1 MNQKVTF
8 DTTTLGV
15 QRSRRRR
22 GPLDLGDARRTVTVV
37 WVVVVLVY
45 VFMLLI
51 RPNLAGL
58 SSMQTIVSLAAI
70 TAVAGLGQGA
80 VVFGGGI
87 DMSIPWILS
96 SSAILFTAVS
106 GGSNDRF
113 LLGAIVAVAY
123 GAAMGAIN
131 GFGVSYFGIHPVV
144 MTLALS
150 AILEGSS
157 LGWTGG
163 AVTGSPPPLIAQF
176 MKGSDGSMPMVI
188 PALLVLTVIVC
199 FVYRQTRFGR
209 EYQAVGL
216 NPAASRLAGV
226 HSKGIIIATYVI
238 SGVSAALAGM
248 MLSGLAGQSYLA
260 MGSPYLLMS
269 VAVVALGGAAF
280 SGGRGHF
287 LGTLGGAILLSM
299 LVTLLMTFQMPEAV
313 RTIVQGLVIL
323 IAVMFASIEFRQRK
337 QKTSKKAS
345 AASGPSNQQ
354 Q

>member
-8 DTTTLGV
+8 DTTVLGV

-22 GPLDLGDARRTVTVV
+22 GPLDLGDARRTVAVV

-45 VFMLLI
+45 LLMLLI
-51 RPNLAGL
+51 RPNLAGI

-70 TAVAGLGQGA
+70 TAVAGLGQGT

-87 DMSIPWILS
+87 DMSIPWVLS
-96 SSAILFTAVS
+96 SSAILFTSVS
-106 GGSNDRF
+106 GGSNDRS
-113 LLGAIVAVAY
+113 LLGAAVAVLF
-123 GAAMGAIN
+123 GAAMGMIN
-131 GFGVSYFGIHPVV
+131 GFGVSFFGIHPVV

-150 AILEGSS
+150 AILEGSA

-163 AVTGSPPPLIAQF
+163 AVTGSPPPAIAHF
-176 MKGSDGSMPMVI
+176 MKGSAGSMPAVI
-188 PALLVLTVIVC
+188 PALIILTVIVC
-199 FVYRQTRFGR
+199 FVHRQTRFGR

-226 HSKGIIIATYVI
+226 RSKGIIIATYMI

-280 SGGRGHF
+280 AGGRGHF

-299 LVTLLMTFQMPEAV
+299 LVTLLMTFQLPEAV
-313 RTIVQGLVIL
+313 RTIVQGFVIL
-323 IAVMFASIEFRQRK
+323 VAVVFASIEFRQRRRRV
-337 QKTSKKAS
+337 SEEP
-345 AASGPSNQQ
+345 AAPHDLLHQQ
-354 Q
+354 